1 MCAVHDP
8 EKVASLLTAGANPAA
23 ETRTGHTAVLIAA
36 GYSGARASVDHLLAR
51 GVPIDRP
58 VSAGNL
64 PGATPL
70 VRALMLGDADL
81 AAALVTRGAS
91 VNGTGPRT
99 LSPLMIM
106 TFHGDAD
113 MVRWLLARGAA
124 VDATVSDD
132 FFDEG
137 TALMA
142 AVEDGR
148 ADIVSEA
155 VKGGADVNK
164 VDAMGHA
171 ALSVAAVAID
181 RGTTDVVDLLM
192 KAGARPA
199 AAAPPGEKS
208 AAALARRWGKPHVA
222 ARIERQ

>member
-1 MCAVHDP
+1 
-8 EKVASLLTAGANPAA
+8 
-23 ETRTGHTAVLIAA
+23 
-36 GYSGARASVDHLLAR
+36 
-51 GVPIDRP
+51 
-58 VSAGNL
+58 
-64 PGATPL
+64 
-70 VRALMLGDADL
+70 
-81 AAALVTRGAS
+81 
-91 VNGTGPRT
+91 
-99 LSPLMIM
+99 
-106 TFHGDAD
+106 

-148 ADIVSEA
+148 ADVVSEL

-164 VDAMGHA
+164 VDATGHA
-171 ALSVAAVAID
+171 ALSVAAVTID

-222 ARIERQ
+222 ARIEQQ